1 MTNYE
6 KLQKMSME
14 EMAVTIMCPNEIG
27 GEVKCSRG
35 ERNCCQ
41 CTLNWLNSE
50 TDGAERPCLD
60 EYTIDFVSQFLHSAG
75 FKEASKAIDC
85 KFDL

>member
-6 KLQKMSME
+6 KIRDMSVE
-14 EMAVTIMCPNEIG
+14 EMALTIMCPNEIG
-27 GEVKCSRG
+27 GEVKCSRE

-50 TDGAERPCLD
+50 ADAAERPDLD
-60 EYTIDFVSQFLHSAG
+60 EYTLDYVSQFLHSAG